1 MFVEEDD
8 PVRLSTIIVDIHHA
22 HTAIHRCYK
31 RAPTRALTYLNTR
44 AHCFFLGAMVAF
56 VCFAHLGPTCR
67 IQTMLIVSPPGCYRT
82 FSPISSRYVTGEFR
96 FRRGYNKHNPRQ
108 MVKLWAEKEFRNL
121 TRLRQAGIRCP
132 EPVLLRSH
140 VLVMDFVGKD
150 GWAAPKL
157 KEASITETQ
166 ARELYLSCVNIT
178 RNMYVMLVP

>member
-1 MFVEEDD
+1 
-8 PVRLSTIIVDIHHA
+8 
-22 HTAIHRCYK
+22 
-31 RAPTRALTYLNTR
+31 
-44 AHCFFLGAMVAF
+44 
-56 VCFAHLGPTCR
+56 VCAC
-67 IQTMLIVSPPGCYRT
+67 LIVRVIL
-82 FSPISSRYVTGEFR
+82 FSRRYVTGEFR

-140 VLVMDFVGKD
+140 VLVMDFIGKD

-166 ARELYLSCVNIT
+166 ARELYLSCVIIT
-178 RNMYVMLVP
+178 RNMYVTPAESPPFPLFKRRALMIISPVTRVLTFVLVWPAEVRDSHRVLACIQITVVLNNQVPKGKACAR